1 MEEKVNAVPRYPLCP
16 NATDLQTFR
25 PVGSLKHRRPVED
38 SNKKAKKQNKT
49 QQNHQRQRERKKKKI
64 TILCTEFTRK
74 SLTQAD
80 TRGSAP
86 VRGWVGPTR
95 STFVSVR
102 TPGHNSH
109 GPEVF
114 TCLLYFGGGDLLF
127 VSFFL
132 LLLVGFFFFFGS
144 TKKLKKKSL
153 PTFLQETKLPRKVR
167 YGSLSIYRNRF
178 WTSKRIIFFPSFWF
192 YTREKKIHEISP
204 EERGMGAGRGQE
216 LPKT

>member
-144 TKKLKKKSL
+144 TKKLKKKKSSHVSTRNKAPEKSPL
-153 PTFLQETKLPRKVR
+153 WQSIYLQE
-167 YGSLSIYRNRF
+167 
-178 WTSKRIIFFPSFWF
+178 
-192 YTREKKIHEISP
+192 
-204 EERGMGAGRGQE
+204 
-216 LPKT
+216 